1 MQNIALATCF
11 LFGLATG
18 MVMAWLILRS
28 AARQALERSKA
39 EWEPE
44 RAVLNERLQ
53 NKEQQYKE
61 LQAAL
66 DDARHKLADTFKAL
80 SAEALQSNNQAFLD
94 LAKTTLERTQA
105 SARGDLELRQQAI
118 ADLMRPVRESLE
130 KVDGKIRDLETV
142 RAGAYAGLTEQVR
155 ALLDTQTQL
164 RSETGRLATA
174 MRAPSVRGRW
184 GEIQLKRVVEMAGM
198 LEYCD
203 FYTQPVASTD
213 EGRLRPDLLVRLPGG
228 KHIVVDAKTPLEAYL
243 AASDCASDETRSAL
257 LQDHARQVRAHI
269 ATLARK
275 QYWEQFDPA
284 PEFVVLFLPGE
295 SFFSAALEADPS
307 LIEAGAAQRVILA
320 TPTTLIALLLA
331 VAYGWT
337 QENIAQN
344 AAEISRLGKELYK
357 RLAYMSGH
365 WDRLGRSLERAVE
378 AYNEATGSLE
388 ARVLVTARK
397 FEELETSPFGFVL
410 ESPQPIDTRP
420 RRLAAVEDRSQES
433 EVRSQEMEG
442 RIAAL
447 PRG

>member
-1 MQNIALATCF
+1 MQNILLVTCF
-11 LFGLATG
+11 LFGLAIG
-18 MVMAWLILRS
+18 MLLAWILLRP
-28 AARQALERSKA
+28 AARQAYERAKA

-66 DDARHKLADTFKAL
+66 DDARQKLADTFKAL

-94 LAKTTLERTQA
+94 LAKATLERTQET
-105 SARGDLELRQQAI
+105 ARCDLELRQQAI
-118 ADLMRPVRESLE
+118 ADLVRPVRESLE
-130 KVDGKIRDLETV
+130 KVDSKIRELETA
-142 RAGAYAGLTEQVR
+142 RSGAYAGLSEQVR
-155 ALLDTQTQL
+155 ALLETQAQL
-164 RSETGRLATA
+164 RSETSRLATA
-174 MRAPSVRGRW
+174 LRSPSVRGRW

-198 LEYCD
+198 LEHCD
-203 FYTQPVASTD
+203 FYSQPVTTTE

-228 KHIVVDAKTPLEAYL
+228 KNIVVDAKTPLEAYL
-243 AASDCASDETRSAL
+243 AASESSGDETRRTL

-307 LIEAGAAQRVILA
+307 LIEAGAGQRVILA
-320 TPTTLIALLLA
+320 TPTTLIALLRA
-331 VAYGWT
+331 VAYGWS

-365 WDRLGRSLERAVE
+365 WDRLGKSLERAVE
-378 AYNEATGSLE
+378 AYNEAAGSLE
-388 ARVLVTARK
+388 SRVLVTARK

-420 RRLAAVEDRSQES
+420 RTLAAPES
-433 EVRSQEMEG
+433 
-442 RIAAL
+442 
-447 PRG
+447 P

>member
-1 MQNIALATCF
+1 MQAISLATCF
-11 LFGLATG
+11 LFGLAIG
-18 MVMAWLILRS
+18 MLLAWTLLRP
-28 AARQALERSKA
+28 AARQAYDRAKA

-66 DDARHKLADTFKAL
+66 DDARQKLADTFKAL

-94 LAKTTLERTQA
+94 VAKATLERTQET
-105 SARGDLELRQQAI
+105 ARGDLELRQQAI
-118 ADLMRPVRESLE
+118 ADLVRPVRESLE
-130 KVDGKIRDLETV
+130 KVDSQIQELETA
-142 RAGAYAGLTEQVR
+142 RAGAYAGLSEQVR
-155 ALLDTQTQL
+155 ALLETQGQL
-164 RSETGRLATA
+164 RSETSRLATA
-174 MRAPSVRGRW
+174 LRAPSVRGRW
-184 GEIQLKRVVEMAGM
+184 GEIQLQRVVEMAGM
-198 LEYCD
+198 LEHCD
-203 FYTQPVASTD
+203 FYSQPVAATE

-228 KHIVVDAKTPLEAYL
+228 KNIVVDAKTPLEAYL
-243 AASDCASDETRSAL
+243 SASESSDDETRRMR

-307 LIEAGAAQRVILA
+307 LIEAGAGQRIILA
-320 TPTTLIALLLA
+320 TPTTLIALLRA
-331 VAYGWT
+331 VYYGWQ
-337 QENIAQN
+337 QESVAQN

-357 RLAYMSGH
+357 RLADMTGH
-365 WDRLGRSLERAVE
+365 WTRMGKSLERAIE
-378 AYNEATGSLE
+378 AYNEATGSLVS
-388 ARVLVTARK
+388 RVLVTARK

-420 RRLAAVEDRSQES
+420 RSLAAVELSS
-433 EVRSQEMEG
+433 
-442 RIAAL
+442 AADEA
-447 PRG
+447 

>member
-1 MQNIALATCF
+1 MQNILAAICF
-11 LFGLATG
+11 LFGLAIG
-18 MVMAWLILRS
+18 MFLAWIFLRP
-28 AARQALERSKA
+28 AARQAYERAKG

-53 NKEQQYKE
+53 NKEQQYKD

-66 DDARHKLADTFKAL
+66 DDARQKLADTFKAL

-94 LAKTTLERTQA
+94 LAKTTLERTQET
-105 SARGDLELRQQAI
+105 ARGDLDLRQQAI
-118 ADLMRPVRESLE
+118 ADLVRPVHESLA
-130 KVDGKIRDLETV
+130 KVDGKIQELETA
-142 RAGAYAGLTEQVR
+142 RAGAYAGLSEQVR
-155 ALLDTQTQL
+155 ALLEAQGQL

-174 MRAPSVRGRW
+174 LRAPSVRGRW

-198 LEYCD
+198 LEHCD
-203 FYTQPVASTD
+203 FYSQPVATTED
-213 EGRLRPDLLVRLPGG
+213 GRLRPDLLVRLPGG
-228 KHIVVDAKTPLEAYL
+228 KNIVVDAKTPLEAYL
-243 AASDCASDETRSAL
+243 AASEATGDDARRTL

-269 ATLARK
+269 AALARK
-275 QYWEQFDPA
+275 QYWEQFDPT

-295 SFFSAALEADPS
+295 SFFSAALESDPS
-307 LIEAGAAQRVILA
+307 LIEAGAALRVILA

-331 VAYGWT
+331 VAYGWS

-365 WDRLGRSLERAVE
+365 WDRLGTSLARAVE

-388 ARVLVTARK
+388 SRVIVTARK

-410 ESPQPIDTRP
+410 ESPQPIDIRP
-420 RRLAAVEDRSQES
+420 RSLAALETPSAPES
-433 EVRSQEMEG
+433 
-442 RIAAL
+442 A
-447 PRG
+447 